1 MELVYKHLKCTGEWL
16 VLMQVDRVGA
26 LIVVAAA
33 TVANFFES
41 YLGASLQGNYEW
53 LTNDVVNMIQIS
65 VAALIAILLQS
76 ICC

>member
-1 MELVYKHLKCTGEWL
+1 M

-26 LIVVAAA
+26 LIVVGAA

-41 YLGASLQGNYEW
+41 YLGASLQGKYEW

-65 VAALIAILLQS
+65 VAALIAIVLQL
-76 ICC
+76 ICY